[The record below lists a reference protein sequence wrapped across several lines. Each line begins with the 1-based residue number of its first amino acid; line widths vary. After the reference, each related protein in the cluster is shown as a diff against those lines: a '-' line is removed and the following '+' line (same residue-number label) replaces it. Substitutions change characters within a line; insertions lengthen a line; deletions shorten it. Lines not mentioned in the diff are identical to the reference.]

1 MSRIKD
7 EIEVIVKELGQYATE
22 EEARG
27 TIYVS
32 AKVSDVKDYLKG
44 LWSKPVALGVAVIA
58 LALGCLVGWSCN
70 ESRHA
75 AQVRPADAVE
85 VAK

>member
-32 AKVSDVKDYLKG
+32 AKVSDVKNYLKG
-44 LWSKPVALGVAVIA
+44 LWSKPVALSVAVIA
-58 LALGCLVGWSCN
+58 LLLGLLVGWSMN
-70 ESRHA
+70 ESRHGETPRA
-75 AQVRPADAVE
+75 TVE
-85 VAK
+85 APR